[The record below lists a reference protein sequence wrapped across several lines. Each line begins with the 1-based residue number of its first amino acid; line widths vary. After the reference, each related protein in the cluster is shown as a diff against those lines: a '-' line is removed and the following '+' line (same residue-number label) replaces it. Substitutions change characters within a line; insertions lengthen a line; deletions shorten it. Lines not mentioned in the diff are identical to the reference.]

1 MRILNGGK
9 AVSVKKSAL
18 ETHAL
23 AVVRRLKK
31 LYPEHVIPLHHKNA
45 WQLLCAVILS
55 AQCTDA
61 RVNTI
66 TPRLF
71 KAYPDVRALASA
83 EPEDV
88 EKIIH
93 SAGFYHSKAL
103 SLIESSRRICEAFGG
118 EVPQNMEDLLSL
130 RGVARK
136 TANVMLGDYFKKPA
150 GIVVDTHVK
159 RLAFRLGLTK
169 QTDPVKVEKDL
180 TQIIPYEYW
189 GWIAIALILHGRQ
202 VCNARKPACSA
213 CKLAGLCPHKGVK
226 TSC

>member
-1 MRILNGGK
+1 MTAKKEILP
-9 AVSVKKSAL
+9 L
-18 ETHAL
+18 IRE
-23 AVVRRLKK
+23 LKR
-31 LYPEHVIPLHHKNA
+31 LYPKHVIPLHHENA

-66 TPRLF
+66 TPHLF
-71 KAYPDVRALASA
+71 KKYPTVYDLANA
-83 EPEDV
+83 KVTDV

-103 SLIESSRRICEAFGG
+103 SLIEMSKRICEVYGG
-118 EVPQNMEDLLSL
+118 EVPQTMEDLLTL

-169 QTDPVKVEKDL
+169 NTDPVKIEKDL
-180 TQIIPYEYW
+180 TKIIPYEYW
-189 GWIAIALILHGRQ
+189 GWIAIALILHGRSI
-202 VCNARKPACSA
+202 CPARKPNCAQCTLA
-213 CKLAGLCPHKGVK
+213 KFCKRHGVA
-226 TSC
+226 

>member
-1 MRILNGGK
+1 MP
-9 AVSVKKSAL
+9 AKKTDVSAL
-18 ETHAL
+18 LAAL
-23 AVVRRLKK
+23 RK
-31 LYPEHVIPLHHKNA
+31 LYPKHIIPLHHQSA

-61 RVNTI
+61 RVNQI
-66 TPRLF
+66 TPHLF
-71 KAYPDVRALASA
+71 KKYPTAHALAA
-83 EPEDV
+83 ADIREV

-103 SLIESSRRICEAFGG
+103 SLIESSTRICEVFGG

-180 TQIIPYEYW
+180 VKIIPYEYW

-202 VCNARKPACSA
+202 VCNARKPLCSQ
-213 CKLAGLCPHKGVK
+213 CKMAPLCPQKGVK
-226 TSC
+226 TVA

>member
-1 MRILNGGK
+1 MPAR
-9 AVSVKKSAL
+9 KKQDVMPL
-18 ETHAL
+18 
-23 AVVRRLKK
+23 VRALKK
-31 LYPEHVIPLHHKNA
+31 LYPEHVIPLHHANA

-71 KAYPDVRALASA
+71 EKYPDAAALARA
-83 EPEDV
+83 DVKDV
-88 EKIIH
+88 EQIIH

-103 SLIESSRRICEAFGG
+103 SLIESSKRIYETFGG

-159 RLAFRLGLTK
+159 RLAYRLGLTK
-169 QTDPVKVEKDL
+169 QTDPVKVEQDL
-180 TQIIPYEYW
+180 TKIIPYEYW
-189 GWIAIALILHGRQ
+189 GWIAIALILHGRA
-202 VCNARKPACSA
+202 VCNARKPVCSRCA
-213 CKLAGLCPHKGVK
+213 LAALCPQNGV
-226 TSC
+226 TNRA

>member
-1 MRILNGGK
+1 MPKTDVAPLLK
-9 AVSVKKSAL
+9 
-18 ETHAL
+18 T
-23 AVVRRLKK
+23 LKK
-31 LYPEHVIPLHHKNA
+31 LYPKHVIPLTHHSA
-45 WQLLCAVILS
+45 WELLCAVILS

-66 TPRLF
+66 TPNLF
-71 KAYPDVRALASA
+71 KKYPTVYDLARADIK
-83 EPEDV
+83 EV

-103 SLIESSRRICEAFGG
+103 SLVEMSKRICDSYGG
-118 EVPQNMEDLLSL
+118 EVPQTMEELLTL

-159 RLAFRLGLTK
+159 RLAYRLGLTK

-180 TQIIPYEYW
+180 TSLIPYKYW
-189 GWIAIALILHGRQ
+189 GWLAIALILHGRN
-202 VCNARKPACSA
+202 VCQARKAQCDTCA
-213 CKLAGLCPHKGVK
+213 LNKLCCKCGVK
-226 TSC
+226 NK

>member
-1 MRILNGGK
+1 MP
-9 AVSVKKSAL
+9 VKKNAL
-18 ETHAL
+18 SQQAL
-23 AVVRRLKK
+23 AVVSELKK

-66 TPRLF
+66 TPHLF
-71 KAYPDVRALASA
+71 KKYPTVYDLAA
-83 EPEDV
+83 ADIKDV
-88 EKIIH
+88 EEIIH

-103 SLIESSRRICEAFGG
+103 SLVESSKRICEVFGG
-118 EVPQNMEDLLSL
+118 EVPQNMDDLLSL

-159 RLAFRLGLTK
+159 RLAYRLGLTSE
-169 QTDPVKVEKDL
+169 TDPVKVERAL
-180 TQIIPYEYW
+180 TALIPHKYW

-202 VCNARKPACSA
+202 VCNARKPECSR
-213 CKLAGLCPHKGVK
+213 CTLAGLCPQNGVK
-226 TSC
+226 ISA

>member
-1 MRILNGGK
+1 MIK
-9 AVSVKKSAL
+9 
-18 ETHAL
+18 
-23 AVVRRLKK
+23 KK
-31 LYPEHVIPLHHKNA
+31 LSVTQLLKELKVLYPKHIIPLRHHNA
-45 WQLLCAVILS
+45 WELLCAVILS

-66 TPRLF
+66 TPHLF
-71 KAYPDVRALASA
+71 KKYPTVQDLANASVK
-83 EPEDV
+83 DV

-103 SLIESSRRICEAFGG
+103 SLVEMSKRICEVYDGQ
-118 EVPQNMEDLLSL
+118 VPQNMEDLLTL

-180 TQIIPYEYW
+180 TQLIPYSYW
-189 GWIAIALILHGRQ
+189 GWIAIALILHGRS
-202 VCNARKPACSA
+202 VCSARKPLCDQ
-213 CKLAGLCPHKGVK
+213 CTLAGLCAKRGVK
-226 TSC
+226 N

>member
-1 MRILNGGK
+1 MPTKDVLPLLK
-9 AVSVKKSAL
+9 A
-18 ETHAL
+18 
-23 AVVRRLKK
+23 LKK
-31 LYPEHVIPLHHKNA
+31 LYPKHVIPLHHQSA
-45 WQLLCAVILS
+45 WELLCAVILS

-66 TPRLF
+66 TPHLF
-71 KAYPDVRALASA
+71 KKYPTVYDLAQA
-83 EPEDV
+83 NIKDV

-103 SLIESSRRICEAFGG
+103 SLIEMSKRICDVYGG
-118 EVPQNMEDLLSL
+118 EVPQTMDELLTL

-169 QTDPVKVEKDL
+169 NTDPVKIERDL
-180 TQIIPYEYW
+180 TKIIPYKYW
-189 GWIAIALILHGRQ
+189 GWIAIALILHGRSI
-202 VCNARKPACSA
+202 CPARNPQCEKCSLRA
-213 CKLAGLCPHKGVK
+213 FCSKSGVK
-226 TSC
+226 

>member
-1 MRILNGGK
+1 MPAKDVLPLLK
-9 AVSVKKSAL
+9 A
-18 ETHAL
+18 
-23 AVVRRLKK
+23 LKK
-31 LYPEHVIPLHHKNA
+31 LYPKHVIPLHHKSA
-45 WQLLCAVILS
+45 WELLCAVILS

-66 TPRLF
+66 TPHLF
-71 KAYPDVRALASA
+71 KKYPTVYDLAKA
-83 EPEDV
+83 NLKDV

-103 SLIESSRRICEAFGG
+103 SLIEMSKRICEVYGG
-118 EVPQNMEDLLSL
+118 QVPQNMDDLLTL

-169 QTDPVKVEKDL
+169 NTDPVKIERDL
-180 TQIIPYEYW
+180 TKIIPYKYW
-189 GWIAIALILHGRQ
+189 GWIAIALILHGRSI
-202 VCNARKPACSA
+202 CPARSPRCEECALNK
-213 CKLAGLCPHKGVK
+213 LCPKCGVK
-226 TSC
+226 F